1 MLPLE
6 TGDVRMPS
14 GGEDEKS
21 LMVICSSL
29 FWATGNTSK
38 CAFSL
43 DWGPSSL
50 FLNLCWGEWWKTNFE
65 LYLHNTGETF
75 LTWTSVDSYLCN
87 ETGKWWC
94 LRSTWK
100 AMAGQSWLGPSY
112 IFIIFIFSHKK
123 NIFPSWFPESFGCC
137 LERNRLSLRME
148 KAIALGTKVFKW

>member
-43 DWGPSSL
+43 DWGLSSL
-50 FLNLCWGEWWKTNFE
+50 FLKLCWGEWWKSNFE
-65 LYLHNTGETF
+65 LYLHNMGETL
-75 LTWTSVDSYLCN
+75 LTWTSADSYLCN

-94 LRSTWK
+94 LRRTWK
-100 AMAGQSWLGPSY
+100 VMAGQSWLGPSY
-112 IFIIFIFSHKK
+112 IFSVFIFSHKK
-123 NIFPSWFPESFGCC
+123 IYIYFLADSQRALDVAWKETGC
-137 LERNRLSLRME
+137 LYAW
-148 KAIALGTKVFKW
+148 KKQ